1 MNQETVLNRLLGFEG
16 CVPYMYR
23 CSGGAVTA
31 GVGHVLPTAG
41 DATALPWELSGRPA
55 SAAEI
60 AADFGKVS
68 ASPIGLPAVS
78 YEPLTGCRLPQ
89 VYLVDLADADITRFE
104 GYLQKEFPQ
113 WSSFP
118 EPAQEG
124 LFDMAFNLGIGGLQ
138 KFPRFLAAVQAG
150 DWGSAANECHRL
162 GISEERNQE
171 IAGLFR
177 QAIKN

>member
-1 MNQETVLNRLLGFEG
+1 MNRQTVLERLERFEG

-31 GVGHVLPTAG
+31 GVGHALATAG
-41 DATALPWELSGRPA
+41 DAAALSWELSGRSA

-60 AADFGKVS
+60 AADFAKVS
-68 ASPIGLPAVS
+68 VAPSGLVAVR
-78 YEPLTGCRLPQ
+78 YEPLTVCRLPET
-89 VYLVDLADADITRFE
+89 YLVGLASTDIGRFE
-104 GYLQKEFPQ
+104 GYLRKYFPQ

-124 LFDMAFNLGIGGLQ
+124 LFDMAFNLGMGGLQ
-138 KFPRFLAAVQAG
+138 KFPRFLAGVEAG
-150 DWGSAANECHRL
+150 DWKTAANECDRL

-171 IAGLFR
+171 IAGLFQ
-177 QAIKN
+177 QAGQN